1 MAPDKKDQSPSNS
14 EITVSAT
21 GVTVKGQLV
30 DSLSK
35 PVMRIATTAD
45 SVLRFCS
52 SLVVLPFDFMSH
64 NLESFRRRYA
74 HKFEE
79 IPVEYRQEPSA
90 RIAATAI
97 QQAALSADA
106 PDIQEMFAQLLA
118 SASDA
123 RLQGKVHPAF
133 VSIISQLDA
142 KDAVFLQA
150 VAAATAAE
158 IPVRLGDRYEE
169 LREIESAATANLLR
183 LRIFETRDLPY
194 NRDELNRLVGRSHY
208 AAPRD
213 WSDGLQAL
221 VALIN
226 DVQKLKNELVNKL
239 GQQHARQ
246 ASYIS
251 AFGQSFMRV
260 VIGELPTLDSIAIKM
275 TV

>member
-1 MAPDKKDQSPSNS
+1 MASDKKDESQSNS

-79 IPVEYRQEPSA
+79 IPFEHRQEPSA

-106 PDIQEMFAQLLA
+106 PDIQEMFPNCSPRRRMSVFKAKFIPPLSPS
-118 SASDA
+118 SASSMPTTPCSCGPLWPLPLQKFPFAGAIDPTIFA
-123 RLQGKVHPAF
+123 RL
-133 VSIISQLDA
+133 
-142 KDAVFLQA
+142 
-150 VAAATAAE
+150 
-158 IPVRLGDRYEE
+158 R
-169 LREIESAATANLLR
+169 
-183 LRIFETRDLPY
+183 
-194 NRDELNRLVGRSHY
+194 
-208 AAPRD
+208 APPPR
-213 WSDGLQAL
+213 
-221 VALIN
+221 
-226 DVQKLKNELVNKL
+226 
-239 GQQHARQ
+239 
-246 ASYIS
+246 
-251 AFGQSFMRV
+251 
-260 VIGELPTLDSIAIKM
+260 TC
-275 TV
+275 

>member
-1 MAPDKKDQSPSNS
+1 MAPEKKDQSNS

-30 DSLSK
+30 DSLGK

-52 SLVVLPFDFMSH
+52 GLVSLPFDFMSH
-64 NLESFRRRYA
+64 NLESFRQRYA

-79 IPVEYRQEPSA
+79 IPSEHRQDPSA

-123 RLQGKVHPAF
+123 RLQGQVHPAF
-133 VSIISQLDA
+133 VSVISELDA
-142 KDAVFLQA
+142 NDAVFLRA
-150 VAAATAAE
+150 VAAATAAG
-158 IPVRLGDRYEE
+158 IPIRWGNQSEDF
-169 LREIESAATANLLR
+169 REIASTATANLLR
-183 LRIFETRDLPY
+183 LRIFEARDLPY
-194 NRDELNRLVGRSHY
+194 NADELNRLVGKSHY

-213 WSDGLQAL
+213 WSDGLQTL
-221 VALIN
+221 VSLIN
-226 DVQKLKNELVNKL
+226 DVQKLKNELVKKI

-246 ASYIS
+246 ATYIS
-251 AFGQSFMRV
+251 PFGESFIRV
-260 VIGELPTLDSIAIKM
+260 VLAELPTLDSIAVKIEI
-275 TV
+275 

>member
-1 MAPDKKDQSPSNS
+1 MASDKKDESQSNS

-35 PVMRIATTAD
+35 PVMRVATTAD

-79 IPVEYRQEPSA
+79 IPFEHRREPSA

-97 QQAALSADA
+97 QHAALSADA

-123 RLQGKVHPAF
+123 RLQSQVHPAF
-133 VSIISQLDA
+133 VSVISQLNAD
-142 KDAVFLQA
+142 DAVFLQA
-150 VAAATAAE
+150 VAAATSVE
-158 IPVRLGDRYEE
+158 VPIRLGDRHEE
-169 LREIESAATANLLR
+169 LREIVSAATANLLR
-183 LRIFETRDLPY
+183 LRIFEPRDLPY
-194 NRDELNRLVGRSHY
+194 NKDELNRLVGRQHY

-213 WSDGLQAL
+213 WNDGLGTL
-221 VALIN
+221 LSLIN

-239 GQQHARQ
+239 GQRHARQ
-246 ASYIS
+246 ATYIS
-251 AFGQSFMRV
+251 PFGQSFIRV
-260 VIGELPTLDSIAIKM
+260 VLGELPTLDSIAIKIES
-275 TV
+275 

>member
-1 MAPDKKDQSPSNS
+1 MAPDKKDQPQSNS

-30 DSLSK
+30 DSMSK
-35 PVMRIATTAD
+35 PVMRLATTAD

-79 IPVEYRQEPSA
+79 IPFEHRQEPSA

-123 RLQGKVHPAF
+123 RLQGQVHPAF
-133 VSIISQLDA
+133 VSVISQLDA
-142 KDAVFLQA
+142 NDAVFLQA

-158 IPVRLGDRYEE
+158 TPVHLGDRREE
-169 LREIESAATANLLR
+169 LREIASAATANLLR
-183 LRIFETRDLPY
+183 IRIFETRDLPY
-194 NRDELNRLVGRSHY
+194 NTDELNRLVGRSHY

-213 WSDGLQAL
+213 WSDGLQTL
-221 VALIN
+221 VSLIN

-246 ASYIS
+246 ATYIS
-251 AFGQSFMRV
+251 PFGQSFIRV
-260 VIGELPTLDSIAIKM
+260 VLGELPTLDSIAIKIEI
-275 TV
+275 

>member
-1 MAPDKKDQSPSNS
+1 MAPDKKDQSQSNS
-14 EITVSAT
+14 EITVSTT

-30 DSLSK
+30 DTWGK

-52 SLVVLPFDFMSH
+52 GLVSLPFDFMSH

-79 IPVEYRQEPSA
+79 IPFEHRQEPSA

-123 RLQGKVHPAF
+123 RLQDQVHPAF
-133 VSIISQLDA
+133 VSIISQLNA
-142 KDAVFLQA
+142 SDAVFLQA

-158 IPVRLGDRYEE
+158 IPVRLGDRHEE
-169 LREIESAATANLLR
+169 LREIASAATANLLR
-183 LRIFETRDLPY
+183 LRIFEPRDLPY
-194 NRDELNRLVGRSHY
+194 NTDELNRLVGRPHY

-213 WSDGLQAL
+213 WSDGLQTL
-221 VALIN
+221 VSLIN

-239 GQQHARQ
+239 GQQHVRQ
-246 ASYIS
+246 ATYIS
-251 AFGQSFMRV
+251 PFGQSFIRV
-260 VIGELPTLDSIAIKM
+260 VLGELPTLDSIAIKIEI
-275 TV
+275 